1 MKRTF
6 TLLLIGLVVLASAGC
21 RNSSDDTQTSVQ
33 SLSGSSSQATLS
45 SDERPADLDSLHMD
59 SPASD
64 TSASASVSS
73 AIVISGTPAD
83 NIIGCPGN
91 TIQVNSSEK
100 ITIIPD
106 IAEVVYSVR
115 TENKEAAT
123 CQQNN
128 SEAVAQV
135 IELLKGLGIKETSIQ
150 TSDYYM
156 HPIYSYKNNTTKVVG
171 YEATTTLTVSDLA
184 IDGLGEIL
192 AQSVSTGINT
202 IQSITYQASK
212 YDECYQEALTAA
224 INSAYQKAEG
234 MATAAGCSIGHVI
247 SIQETS
253 GYSEARYTDYARVG
267 QLNAAKEQALAD
279 SSASIMPGEIEVEAE
294 IVVEYQLVYTK

>member
-1 MKRTF
+1 MKRILP
-6 TLLLIGLVVLASAGC
+6 LLLTVLVVIVSAGC
-21 RNSSDDTQTSVQ
+21 GKSCAGTQAFAQ
-33 SLSGSSSQATLS
+33 SPTNSSSQASFTSEGQYTDS
-45 SDERPADLDSLHMD
+45 SYLQTESTFP
-59 SPASD
+59 D
-64 TSASASVSS
+64 TAAPVSVSS
-73 AIVISGTPAD
+73 AIEISGTPV
-83 NIIGCPGN
+83 NSIIGYPGN

-100 ITIIPD
+100 VTVIPD
-106 IAEVVYSVR
+106 IAEVVYAVR
-115 TENKEAAT
+115 TEDKEAAT

-128 SEAVAQV
+128 NDAVTQV
-135 IELLKGLGIKETSIQ
+135 IALLMNMGISETSIQ

-212 YDECYQEALTAA
+212 YNECYQEALTAA

-234 MATAAGCSIGHVI
+234 MATAAECSIGHVI

>member
-1 MKRTF
+1 MNNV
-6 TLLLIGLVVLASAGC
+6 IGY
-21 RNSSDDTQTSVQ
+21 
-33 SLSGSSSQATLS
+33 
-45 SDERPADLDSLHMD
+45 
-59 SPASD
+59 
-64 TSASASVSS
+64 
-73 AIVISGTPAD
+73 
-83 NIIGCPGN
+83 PGN

-100 ITIIPD
+100 VTVIPD
-106 IAEVVYSVR
+106 IAEVVYAVR
-115 TENKEAAT
+115 TEDKEAAT

-128 SEAVAQV
+128 NEAVAQV

-184 IDGLGEIL
+184 IDGLGDIL
-192 AQSVSTGINT
+192 TQSVSTGINT
-202 IQSITYQASK
+202 VSSITYQASK

-234 MATAAGCSIGHVI
+234 MAAAAGCSIGHVI

-279 SSASIMPGEIEVEAE
+279 TSASIMPGEIEVEAG